1 MAVAAIEI
9 STETSTPA
17 SSGTEFPAEPKS
29 INAIFLADP
38 ELSLNEK
45 ARMLSR
51 VIREANWHNS
61 NRTVRRILSE
71 LDLFDERDEQYML
84 DPVVTLGM
92 TWTAQVD
99 FDYMVI
105 EIRQQAEAGC
115 LWIATTV

>member
-1 MAVAAIEI
+1 MKI
-9 STETSTPA
+9 STEPSTPA
-17 SSGTEFPAEPKS
+17 SAGDEFPAEPKS
-29 INAIFLADP
+29 INAVFLADP

-45 ARMLSR
+45 ARMLSH
-51 VIREANWHNS
+51 VIREANWDNS
-61 NRTVRRILSE
+61 SRTVRRILSE

-99 FDYMVI
+99 FDYMVL
-105 EIRQQAEAGC
+105 EVRQQAKAGC